1 MYTDQIIGIHAR
13 PGDLKVNICKTKQ
26 LTNMRAAGKD
36 DNTNLIPPKEMSLEE
51 AVEYAAQFWRNS
63 AQFSERSPDHR
74 YIIDDEFVEI
84 TPDAIRM
91 GKREKE
97 KDKSGRVKK

>member
-1 MYTDQIIGIHAR
+1 
-13 PGDLKVNICKTKQ
+13 
-26 LTNMRAAGKD
+26 
-36 DNTNLIPPKEMSLEE
+36 MSLEE
-51 AVEYAAQFWRNS
+51 AVE
-63 AQFSERSPDHR
+63 

-91 GKREKE
+91 GKREK

>member
-1 MYTDQIIGIHAR
+1 MPLPPPSHPPPPT
-13 PGDLKVNICKTKQ
+13 PPPP
-26 LTNMRAAGKD
+26 LTP
-36 DNTNLIPPKEMSLEE
+36 LLLLPLQ
-51 AVEYAAQFWRNS
+51 AVE
-63 AQFSERSPDHR
+63 

>member
-1 MYTDQIIGIHAR
+1 MAAAG
-13 PGDLKVNICKTKQ
+13 GL
-26 LTNMRAAGKD
+26 RAADREVCAASRTGRP
-36 DNTNLIPPKEMSLEE
+36 TRTQPHTSLTPLLLLPLQ
-51 AVEYAAQFWRNS
+51 AVE
-63 AQFSERSPDHR
+63 